1 MQVEQGK
8 YGATK
13 DVYFELFEV
22 DGVDLRTDWTPAA
35 ADCQVSVDGGAYSNS
50 DNIAVVAPNGS
61 GTYKVVLSITEMTG
75 KVALI
80 KLVDAATKV
89 FLDKVIKVETYGNA
103 SAMHAFD
110 LGTALASQT
119 VGTVTTLTGHTAQ
132 TGDSFARIGATGSG
146 LSSLASAAN
155 LATVAGYLDTEIAAI
170 KAVTDLLPDAGALT
184 TIGTDTARLTAV
196 RAAVL
201 TDLIDGGRLDLL
213 IDAIKAVTDA
223 LPDAGALTTI
233 AADAARLT
241 AERAAILTDWIDG
254 GRLDN
259 LLDGAASAGD
269 PWTTTLPGAYG
280 AGTAGKIVGDN
291 INAPIATVDTVVDAI
306 KAVTDIIPNAGAMS
320 DLATLAARLTEARAG
335 YLDELGAAN
344 VPADID
350 TLITRITAAVALASV
365 CTEGRL
371 AELDAANLP
380 TDIAAIPT
388 TPMRGTDGA
397 NTVVPDA
404 AGTAPTAAE
413 IKTAIEAAGSHLALI
428 KAATDLFN
436 FTAGNVHAHTKATDV
451 GGDASA
457 ANQAVIMG
465 YLDTEIAAILAAVD
479 TEVAAI
485 KDAIEHAT
493 YGLSAIRTRGDA
505 AWITGGGGA
514 LTEILNIQPL
524 VPNSIDL
531 ADTAT
536 VRIGL
541 GLTNMLDDLPGTAE
555 ITQGT
560 IKIERKAFGGTSWS
574 TVVDDAACSEVA
586 GLVYYDE
593 VFDGG
598 TGYAQGDSIRI
609 TFKNQKITAAAND
622 YEITGSDG
630 WPFQTYI
637 RDPLLSLT
645 GVTSGGTWTMA
656 EWLKM
661 QIALAGGKFRDKSGA
676 SGTYEI
682 LDPDDGTTVIAEAIP
697 SETSPYWQITKMI

>member
-1 MQVEQGK
+1 MRPVK
-8 YGATK
+8 K
-13 DVYFELFEV
+13 DS
-22 DGVDLRTDWTPAA
+22 TDQSVVIRIIDDTAGTPE
-35 ADCQVSVDGGAYSNS
+35 N
-50 DNIAVVAPNGS
+50 AVVWNTAGIDLWYRRE
-61 GTYKVVLSITEMTG
+61 GAVKVSITEATLAALDAAHSDGGFLFIGDGYYRLDLPDAAVATG
-75 KVALI
+75 ADGVMVGGTVTGMI
-80 KLVDAATKV
+80 VIGCYVPLVD
-89 FLDKVIKVETYGNA
+89 LDHY
-103 SAMHAFD
+103 
-110 LGTALASQT
+110 TALASQT
-119 VGTVTTLTGHTAQ
+119 
-132 TGDSFARIGATGSG
+132 
-146 LSSLASAAN
+146 
-155 LATVAGYLDTEIAAI
+155 
-170 KAVTDLLPDAGALT
+170 
-184 TIGTDTARLTAV
+184 IGTCTTN
-196 RAAVL
+196 
-201 TDLIDGGRLDLL
+201 TDMRG
-213 IDAIKAVTDA
+213 T
-223 LPDAGALTTI
+223 
-233 AADAARLT
+233 
-241 AERAAILTDWIDG
+241 
-254 GRLDN
+254 N
-259 LLDGAASAGD
+259 SA
-269 PWTTTLPGAYG
+269 
-280 AGTAGKIVGDN
+280 
-291 INAPIATVDTVVDAI
+291 
-306 KAVTDIIPNAGAMS
+306 
-320 DLATLAARLTEARAG
+320 
-335 YLDELGAAN
+335 
-344 VPADID
+344 
-350 TLITRITAAVALASV
+350 ALASV

-371 AELDAANLP
+371 AELDAANIPTDIAAIPTTPMRGTDNAALASVCTEGRLAELDAANLPTDISAIPTTAMRGTDNAALASVCTEGRLTELDAANLP

-397 NTVVPDA
+397 NTTVPDA
-404 AGTAPTAAE
+404 AGTVPTAAE
-413 IKTAIEAAGSHLALI
+413 IKTAIEAAGSHLAVI
-428 KAATDLFN
+428 KAATDLLN

-593 VFDGG
+593 VFDSG

-661 QIALAGGKFRDKSGA
+661 QIALAGGKFRDKSGV